1 MTEQEFL
8 KNLLAHMGCVDATI
22 TIEETD
28 TNINVTIAVPEEESG
43 MFIGHRGETLQALK
57 TIMALVFREKL
68 GEKRI
73 SIDVNGYK
81 ERRAVNVRQMAM
93 DAAEEVKQS
102 GQPVSLPPYLNGE
115 ERKIVHETLRD
126 VEVDTKSDGE
136 GRDRRL
142 TVYPKGFLPA

>member
-8 KNLLAHMGCVDATI
+8 ENLLAHMGCTDATV
-22 TIEETD
+22 TLEETD
-28 TNINVTIAVPEEESG
+28 EAVNVTIAVPEEESG

-57 TIMALVFREKL
+57 TVMALVFREKL
-68 GEKRI
+68 GEKRL

-81 ERRAVNVRQMAM
+81 ERRAVNIRQMAM
-93 DAAEEVKQS
+93 EAAEEVKAT

-126 VEVDTKSDGE
+126 QEVETKSDGI
-136 GRDRRL
+136 GRERRL

>member
-8 KNLLAHMGCVDATI
+8 ENLLAHMGCTEYKVELTDD
-22 TIEETD
+22 ET
-28 TNINVTIAVPEEESG
+28 TLSIAIAVPEEESG
-43 MFIGHRGETLQALK
+43 MFIGHRGETVSSLK
-57 TIMALVFREKL
+57 SIMALVFREKL

-73 SIDVNGYK
+73 SLDVNGYK
-81 ERRAVNVRQMAM
+81 ERRAVTVKQMAV
-93 DAAEEVKQS
+93 DAAEEVKVT

-126 VEVDTKSDGE
+126 HEVETKSDGL

-142 TVYPKGFLPA
+142 TVYPKGSLPE